1 MKNKN
6 IDFNSSAT
14 EKLKTGVKILSDAV
28 KVTLGPRGRN
38 VIIERDGKPIS
49 TKDGVTVAKS
59 IKLKDRVQNMGVEA
73 IKEAASQTA
82 DAAGDGTTTSTILAH
97 EFYKKGLK
105 SVNNGSSPIELKRG
119 MDKTVVEI
127 VKNLKG
133 ISKDVKD
140 NSEIKQVATISA
152 NNDAEIGKIIA
163 AAMEEVGKEGVI
175 TVEESKTATTALEI
189 VEGMQFDRG
198 YLSPYFI
205 NDNSQMH
212 TQFKDAYVF
221 MTDKKL
227 SSVKDLIKTL
237 EFVISKQKPLLI
249 IAEDVEGEALATLI
263 VNKARGTCQVCAIK
277 SPGYGNTRKEMLED
291 IAILTGGKVFATD
304 TGIKIEKV
312 SDISTYL
319 GTCRSITVDNKSTV
333 LIDGGGK
340 VEAIQEK
347 AEELKKCIDNATS
360 DYEIEKYQD
369 RLAKLAGGVAIMLI
383 GAESEVEMKEKK
395 DRVDDALNATRAA
408 VAEGVVPGGGMALI
422 GAAQD
427 VNGVEFENDEQKEG
441 SKIILDACTE
451 PFNCIISN
459 TGLNSEVILNQI
471 HDTQRDNRKKKSI
484 INYGYDARNEKVVDM
499 LKAGIIDPTKVT
511 RIALEK
517 AASVA
522 GTLLITECVITEE
535 EEEKQNEIAGP
546 GQLSF

>member
-6 IDFNSSAT
+6 IDFNSNAT
-14 EKLKTGVKILSDAV
+14 EKLKKGVKTLSDAV

-59 IKLKDRVQNMGVEA
+59 VKLKDKVQNMGVEA

-82 DAAGDGTTTSTILAH
+82 DAAGDGTTTSTVLAY

-105 SVNNGSSPIELKRG
+105 SIANGSSPIELKRG
-119 MDKTVVEI
+119 MDKTVAQI

-133 ISKDVKD
+133 FSKDVKG
-140 NSEIKQVATISA
+140 NEEIKQVATISA
-152 NNDAEIGKIIA
+152 NNDSEIGKIIA

-175 TVEESKTATTALEI
+175 TVEESKTANTALEI

-205 NDNSQMH
+205 NDNAQMH

-221 MTDKKL
+221 MTDKKIG
-227 SSVKDLIKTL
+227 SVKDLIKTL
-237 EFVISKQKPLLI
+237 EFVIAKQKPLLI
-249 IAEDVEGEALATLI
+249 IAEDIEGEALATLI

-277 SPGYGNTRKEMLED
+277 APGFGNTKKEFLED
-291 IAILTGGKVFATD
+291 IAVLTGGKVFAID
-304 TGIKIEKV
+304 KGIKLEKV
-312 SDISTYL
+312 TDVSPYL
-319 GTCRSITVDNKSTV
+319 GTCRSITVNNKSTV
-333 LIDGGGK
+333 LIDGGGDI
-340 VEAIQEK
+340 EAIKEK
-347 AEELKKCIDNATS
+347 AEEIKKCIDNATS

-369 RLAKLAGGVAIMLI
+369 RLAKLAGGVAIILI

-408 VAEGVVPGGGMALI
+408 VAEGVIPGGGIALI
-422 GAAQD
+422 KASQSL
-427 VNGVEFENDEQKEG
+427 NGIEFENDEQKEG
-441 SKIILDACTE
+441 SKIILEACQE
-451 PFNCIISN
+451 PFNCIINN

-471 HDTQRDNRKKKSI
+471 SDASNEGSSE
-484 INYGYDARNEKVVDM
+484 NYGYDARNEKVVDM
-499 LKAGIIDPTKVT
+499 FEAGIIDPTKVA

-535 EEEKQNEIAGP
+535 EEEKPEVVAGP
-546 GQLSF
+546 GQLNF